1 MKKTKDAL
9 SDLLCLHSVDNRVEN
24 GGNKQVGV
32 GQDDLCLH
40 ILAQVAVEDTFDG
53 SSRTYGHKNRGLY
66 VAVGSLDEA
75 CTGFTLWVVMLQCKF
90 HSGAKVRIFQKN
102 E

>member
-32 GQDDLCLH
+32 GQDDR
-40 ILAQVAVEDTFDG
+40 QEG
-53 SSRTYGHKNRGLY
+53 
-66 VAVGSLDEA
+66 
-75 CTGFTLWVVMLQCKF
+75 VMLL
-90 HSGAKVRIFQKN
+90 AKPVHHRQSN
-102 E
+102 DEMLRVPCGSPLALV